1 MNTDQQTKYTANFAS
16 WMLVTLGTLL
26 SSAGYAIFILPLHL
40 FEGGVTGIGIIL
52 AKVIGTFFFDGKMPP
67 VVGTISW
74 ILTIIIFAVAVR
86 ILGKSFG
93 AKSVYSTTLLYFS
106 MDIILFTLQKTGYAD
121 KIHSLLGTELL
132 VAAIYG
138 AIMIGAG
145 MAIVFNQG
153 AATGG
158 ADALAQVVRKFRHI
172 PVGKTILA
180 IDVVVLSIGFFT
192 FADWLTGFKTM
203 MYSFIFVFI
212 QAKTLD
218 TVLSGFSASRLI
230 TIITEKPEKI
240 KKAIFEEIARGMTV
254 YEAQGGYS
262 GIKKSTISTVVSK
275 KQVAILR
282 KLIGQADPES
292 FVIIQETEQVY
303 GSGFEKIPTR

>member
-1 MNTDQQTKYTANFAS
+1 
-16 WMLVTLGTLL
+16 
-26 SSAGYAIFILPLHL
+26 
-40 FEGGVTGIGIIL
+40 
-52 AKVIGTFFFDGKMPP
+52 
-67 VVGTISW
+67 
-74 ILTIIIFAVAVR
+74 
-86 ILGKSFG
+86 
-93 AKSVYSTTLLYFS
+93 
-106 MDIILFTLQKTGYAD
+106 
-121 KIHSLLGTELL
+121 
-132 VAAIYG
+132 
-138 AIMIGAG
+138 
-145 MAIVFNQG
+145 
-153 AATGG
+153 
-158 ADALAQVVRKFRHI
+158 
-172 PVGKTILA
+172 
-180 IDVVVLSIGFFT
+180 
-192 FADWLTGFKTM
+192 